1 MSTVTAHIVVKSG
14 TRYPAEKL
22 LAALTPERLEA
33 AAIAGGLKIVNA
45 AKRNAPVL
53 TGTLR
58 RSIHI
63 GGHTDLSGG
72 LGGNAKDLGRG
83 EMTNTKVTIRIGTN
97 LDYAP
102 RIEYGFTGTDSR
114 GSHYHQPPHAY
125 LRPAFDEHKDEAIA
139 ETAEALRILVRKRLP
154 AL

>member
-1 MSTVTAHIVVKSG
+1 MSTVTARIVLRSG

-22 LAALTPERLEA
+22 LAVLTAANLEA

-63 GGHTDLSGG
+63 GGHADLSGG
-72 LGGNAKDLGRG
+72 LRGNARDLGRG
-83 EMTNTKVTIRIGTN
+83 ELSDRKVQIRIGTD
-97 LDYAP
+97 LDYAA

-114 GSHYHQPPHAY
+114 GRHYSQPPRPY
-125 LRPAFDEHKDEAIA
+125 LRPAFDEHRDEAVR
-139 ETAEALRILVRKRLP
+139 EVGEALKVLVAKAVRP
-154 AL
+154 